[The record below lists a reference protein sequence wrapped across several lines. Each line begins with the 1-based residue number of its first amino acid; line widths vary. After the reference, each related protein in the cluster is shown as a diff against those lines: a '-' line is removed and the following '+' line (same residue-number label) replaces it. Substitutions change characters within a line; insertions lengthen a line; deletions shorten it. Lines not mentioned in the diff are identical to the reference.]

1 MMESSGAAMLKCVF
15 TVIMLQMKACSFWSV
30 SAYTLVFTC
39 HTLGLGISGN
49 YVCMMVTLA
58 K

>member
-1 MMESSGAAMLKCVF
+1 MMESSGAMLKYVF

-30 SAYTLVFTC
+30 SSYTLVFTC